1 MHQIVGIPSREP
13 AGVLTHEGSRELA
26 TTPASSE
33 QCLHNVGLRPATC
46 VDSATQWVSYR
57 RRVDIIWS
65 RKRPAGP
72 ASLIAGSAAA
82 KAKSR
87 CLAMLV
93 SV

>member
-1 MHQIVGIPSREP
+1 VHQIVGIPSREP

-33 QCLHNVGLRPATC
+33 QCLHTVGLRPATC
-46 VDSATQWVSYR
+46 ADSATQWAIYR
-57 RRVDIIWS
+57 RRVDISWS

>member
-46 VDSATQWVSYR
+46 ADSATQWASYR

-65 RKRPAGP
+65 RKRP